1 MISGLRPARATEVDA
16 LTALCHRSKAHWGYD
31 ADFMRQC
38 RDTLRVSPR
47 AVARGHVMVIADA
60 ADRPLG
66 VAQID
71 PLPDAADLALLFV
84 DPPAMGRG
92 IGRDLLLAAVRVAAA
107 TGARRMSILA
117 DPHAA
122 GFYEAMGARLL
133 AMAPSD
139 AIPGRE
145 LPLYELTIEDRVRAA

>member
-1 MISGLRPARATEVDA
+1 MTPGLRRARAAEIDA
-16 LTALCHRSKAHWGYD
+16 LTALCLRSKAHWGYD

-47 AVARGHVMVIADA
+47 AVARGQVLVAVDA

-71 PLPDAADLALLFV
+71 QLPDAADLALLFV

-92 IGRDLLLAAVRVAAA
+92 VGRGLLRAAVQAASA
-107 TGARRMSILA
+107 AGARRLTILA

-122 GFYEAMGARLL
+122 GFYETLGARLL
-133 AMAPSD
+133 GLAPSD
-139 AIPGRE
+139 AIPGRK
-145 LPLYELTIEDRVRAA
+145 LPLYELAIDHPINTA